1 MTWEQYNACY
11 ELKKIM
17 KEVTDHSDNYIYL
30 LEYLGEGE
38 FTRKEYNSKLPHPP
52 YRRNPSPAL
61 ETMRKKG
68 LIKVV
73 RQETYTIEVEG
84 KGNEDF
90 SFELPDG
97 RILTEEQFCE
107 IPFEERLSMTVK
119 VTAVKGKTKIEGV
132 RYYYELIPMDK
143 NELYK
148 KSIACINTLFDVKG

>member
-17 KEVTDHSDNYIYL
+17 KDVDTYDIFYSHL

-38 FTRKEYNSKLPHPP
+38 FTRKEYNSKIPRPP
-52 YRRNPSPAL
+52 YRRSPSPAL

-68 LIKVV
+68 LIKVA

-107 IPFEERLSMTVK
+107 IPFEERLKMTVK
-119 VTAVKGKTKIEGV
+119 VTAVKGKKKIEGV
-132 RYYYELIPMDK
+132 RYYYELVPIDK
-143 NELYK
+143 NALYK
-148 KSIACINTLFDVKG
+148 KSINLLNTIFDVKG